1 MKIQRDESPLFEL
14 EHSPNAVNN
23 VEPQE
28 AYLQTGLDEADPA
41 HTEAMP
47 VKESA
52 IVNPKPASIHNQQPL
67 HNPKRR
73 NGECI
78 DHLPYP
84 S

>member
-1 MKIQRDESPLFEL
+1 MTIQRDESPLFEP

-23 VEPQE
+23 VQSQE
-28 AYLQTGLDEADPA
+28 AYLQTGLDEADLA

-73 NGECI
+73 NDESL
-78 DHLPYP
+78 DHLPYL